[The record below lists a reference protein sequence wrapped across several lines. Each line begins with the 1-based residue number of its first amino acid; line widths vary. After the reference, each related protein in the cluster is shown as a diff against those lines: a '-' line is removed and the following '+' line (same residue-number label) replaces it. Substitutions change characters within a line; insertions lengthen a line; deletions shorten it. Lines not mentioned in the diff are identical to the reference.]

1 MATAIAPHHRGLF
14 LHMGKELRK
23 SKWQPRDRNISQFT

>member
-1 MATAIAPHHRGLF
+1 MATAIAPLLHALF
-14 LHMGKELRK
+14 LHMGKQLRK